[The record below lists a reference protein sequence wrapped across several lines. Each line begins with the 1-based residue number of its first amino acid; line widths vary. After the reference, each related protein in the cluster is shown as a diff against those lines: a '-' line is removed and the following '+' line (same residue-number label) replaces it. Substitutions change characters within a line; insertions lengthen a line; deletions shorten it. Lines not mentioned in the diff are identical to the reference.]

1 MTDEE
6 NMNARRSQLS
16 RRRFVQGSAA
26 LAAEHA
32 MRETRLD
39 GGRPA

>member
-1 MTDEE
+1 
-6 NMNARRSQLS
+6 
-16 RRRFVQGSAA
+16 VQGSAA

-39 GGRPA
+39 SGRPA

>member
-32 MRETRLD
+32 MRKTHVD
-39 GGRPA
+39 GGRST